1 MGSLFGRNTE
11 IEELRAENQ
20 QLREQVENLKVR
32 LRAAY
37 PEAGV
42 TALATEASTPSVSA
56 ADTELSDAERAL
68 VSSGSTIAAL
78 KAYRDRT
85 GATLER
91 AKEVIDEAVATEH
104 VDLELSNEELALVAE
119 GKVLNAVKAY
129 RDRTGVSLKK
139 AKAVVDAAL

>member
-1 MGSLFGRNTE
+1 MGKWFGQAAE
-11 IEELRAENQ
+11 IEALRAENQ

-37 PEAGV
+37 AEAGV
-42 TALATEASTPSVSA
+42 TALATEAPTPSVSA
-56 ADTELSDAERAL
+56 AATELSDDERAL

-91 AKEVIDEAVATEH
+91 AKEVIDEAAATEH
-104 VDLELSNEELALVAE
+104 VDLELSNEELTLVAE
-119 GKVLNAVKAY
+119 GKLFNAVKAY
-129 RDRTGVSLKK
+129 RDRTGVSLKT
-139 AKAVVDAAL
+139 AKAAIDAAR